1 MTRFVMPTR
10 EEIHAAYVEGE
21 EAVVALFERT
31 IGELA
36 TRVAAL
42 EDQLAKNSRN
52 SSKPPS
58 SDGMSKPAPKSLRKP
73 SGKKRGGQPGHQGK
87 TLLATQEPDH
97 ICIHPVAECA
107 HCHTALDEVPADGHV
122 KRQVYDLPPVRV
134 EVTEHQ
140 AEIKCCP
147 HCGETTQGEFPPGV
161 TEPVQ
166 YGPHLKGQAVYFNQQ
181 HHIPLERTAEILEDL
196 YGHAPSE
203 AVVIAA
209 CAAVETATAPVHDAV
224 KAHLIDTVE
233 PVHCDETG
241 MRVVGKLHWAHVTST
256 EHVTYIE
263 LHAKRGTAALDAID
277 ILSQRTGLVIH
288 DGYSS
293 YDKYPDL
300 IHGRCNAHHLRELI
314 FIEEQYQQTWA
325 GELATLLV
333 TIKDAVAETLA
344 HGFTA
349 LPADQQ
355 SDFEQHYDELL
366 AQGVLANPPPPDPPE
381 KKRGRKK
388 QSKAKNLIDRLQA
401 HKPEVLAFMYDFK
414 VPFDNN
420 LAERDLRMVKVKQKV
435 SGCFRTENGGR
446 TFCRIRSYISTVRK
460 NGQRVLVALESALL
474 GEPFYPSFLSPITS
488 QAE

>member
-10 EEIHAAYVEGE
+10 EEILAAYAEGA
-21 EAVVALFERT
+21 EAVVALFEQT
-31 IGELA
+31 IGQLA
-36 TRVAAL
+36 VRVSAL

-58 SDGMSKPAPKSLRKP
+58 SDGMRKPAPKSLRKS
-73 SGKKRGGQPGHQGK
+73 SGKKCGGQPGHPGK
-87 TLLATQEPDH
+87 TLMTTETPDH
-97 ICIHPVAECA
+97 ICVHPVAECA

-140 AEIKCCP
+140 AEIKHCP
-147 HCGETTQGEFPPGV
+147 HCGELTQGAFPPGV

-181 HHIPLERTAEILEDL
+181 HHIPLERTQEILADL

-209 CAAVETATAPVHDAV
+209 CAAVERATAPVHDAV
-224 KAHLIDTVE
+224 KGHLIATAE

-241 MRVVGKLHWAHVTST
+241 MRVAGKLYWAHVTST
-256 EHVTYIE
+256 TNLTCIE
-263 LHAKRGTAALDAID
+263 LHAKRGAAALDAIG
-277 ILSQRTGLVIH
+277 ILPRRAGRVIH

-293 YDKYPDL
+293 YNQYPNL
-300 IHGRCNAHHLRELI
+300 LHGRCNAHHLRELI
-314 FIEEQYQQTWA
+314 FLEEQHQQVWA
-325 GELATLLV
+325 GELAKLLV
-333 TIKDAVAETLA
+333 TIKAAVEEAGAQGL
-344 HGFTA
+344 TA
-349 LPADQQ
+349 LPEQQ
-355 SDFEQHYDELL
+355 QAAFEQRYAELL
-366 AQGVLANPPPPDPPE
+366 AQGLLANPPPPDPPE

-401 HKPEVLAFMYDFK
+401 HQPEVLAFMYDFK

-435 SGCFRTENGGR
+435 SGCFRTENGAY

-460 NGQRVLVALESALL
+460 NGKRVLAALEAALL
-474 GEPFYPSFLSPITS
+474 GDPFYPSCLSPAAP
-488 QAE
+488 Q